1 MDCNACRE
9 AISAL
14 LDNEDPGV
22 DLTLVEAHL
31 GDCATCRAHAAQAT
45 RLHSWLRLRPAEPVP
60 DLAPAILA
68 RIGQAGPRSG
78 RGARPEARLGL
89 AVLAA
94 LVAALAL
101 LESLLGDDGGPSM
114 HLARELGAFQV
125 ALAAG
130 FLLVAWQPQHR
141 AQLLLPVVAVLSVC
155 PAVIAVLDVV
165 AGRAPA
171 SAEAHHLLQLVGL
184 GLVWLLARPSGQA
197 RPVAGR

>member
-1 MDCNACRE
+1 MDCDACRE

-14 LDNEDPGV
+14 LDDEDPGT
-22 DLTLVEAHL
+22 DPALVEAHL
-31 GDCATCRAHAAQAT
+31 GSCAACRAHAAQVT
-45 RLHSWLRLRPAEPVP
+45 RLNGWLRPAEPVP
-60 DLAPAILA
+60 DLTPAILA
-68 RIGQAGPRSG
+68 RIGQAGPSSG
-78 RGARPEARLGL
+78 RGAWPEARLGL

>member
-14 LDNEDPGV
+14 LDDEDPGI
-22 DLTLVEAHL
+22 DPALVEAHL
-31 GDCATCRAHAAQAT
+31 AGCPACRAHAAQAS
-45 RLHSWLRLRPAEPVP
+45 RLHGWLRLRPAEPVP
-60 DLAPAILA
+60 DLTPAILA
-68 RIGQAGPRSG
+68 RIGQAGPSSG
-78 RGARPEARLGL
+78 RDARPEARLGL

-101 LESLLGDDGGPSM
+101 LESLLGDGGGPSP
-114 HLARELGAFQV
+114 HLARELAAFQV

-130 FLLVAWQPQHR
+130 FLLVAWQPQRR

-171 SAEAHHLLQLVGL
+171 SAETHHLLQLVGL

-197 RPVAGR
+197 RPVVGR